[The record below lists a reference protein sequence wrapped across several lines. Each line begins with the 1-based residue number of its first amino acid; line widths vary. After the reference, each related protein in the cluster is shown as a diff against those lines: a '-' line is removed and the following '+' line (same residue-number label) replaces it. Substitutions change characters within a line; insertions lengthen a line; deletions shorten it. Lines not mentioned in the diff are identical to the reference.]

1 MSKHT
6 PGPWFTTPQYG
17 NYAVYS
23 RGLVGDDTGDG
34 WEPCICELDSDEP
47 VNHEANA
54 RLIAAAP
61 ELLEALRDL
70 ELGANTVDYCY
81 LNMPGNFAEAL
92 LSLRAYAKTARE
104 AIAKATGE

>member
-6 PGPWFTTPQYG
+6 PGPWFANLKYG

-23 RGLVGDDTGDG
+23 QQLIDDDDGDG

-61 ELLEALRDL
+61 ELLTALQDI
-70 ELGANTVDYCY
+70 ANYTPEKYTD
-81 LNMPGNFAEAL
+81 PTTAL
-92 LSLRAYAKTARE
+92 QILRENANIARA
-104 AIAKATGE
+104 AIAKATGVTQ